1 MSRLVESYIE
11 QSNHLFKEWKGK
23 TISGDIELSKD
34 HLVIDHRNSV
44 FIKDGVVCPKKWF
57 SNNIR
62 PLYLLKEAY
71 GGDKDW
77 DLIKEWLLS
86 DNQMTKM
93 WNRVA
98 QWTVGLMST
107 TSTTINPYSKYKSGT
122 FVENE
127 ILSNIAVINI
137 KKSKGTKN
145 SNWEEIEKY
154 AEYDRIE
161 LLQEIEICDPTIIVC
176 GYTSKPLE
184 IILGNNFRKEWNQN
198 CFYHVALNNH
208 DVLVI
213 DYWHPANQYPDIMN
227 YYTLMNIY
235 QLALK
240 GK

>member
-1 MSRLVESYIE
+1 MSRLVKSYIE
-11 QSNHLFKEWKGK
+11 QSNHLFEEWKGK
-23 TISGDIELSKD
+23 AISGDIELSKG

-71 GGDKDW
+71 GGDEDW
-77 DLIKEWLLS
+77 DLIKDWLLS
-86 DNQMTKM
+86 GNQMTKM

-98 QWTVGLMST
+98 QWTEGIMTT
-107 TSTTINPYSKYKSGT
+107 TSTAINPYNKYKSGT
-122 FVENE
+122 LAENE
-127 ILSNIAVINI
+127 IFSNVAVINI

-154 AEYDRIE
+154 AEYDRAE

-176 GYTSKPLE
+176 GYTAKPLE
-184 IILGNNFRKEWNQN
+184 IILGNNFRKEWNKN
-198 CFYHVALNNH
+198 CFYHVTLNNH

-240 GK
+240 EK